1 MIIALVG
8 CANPSLVT
16 IPAPLR
22 PPMADNDPSS
32 QVQQEQTEKPEK
44 PITRFGEM
52 PRPPTVKPL
61 ATGPILGQLTEQ
73 GQRQVTLNIEGLA
86 VPAFINEVYGNLL
99 GLSFQMDANVQG
111 KKELVNLRLTTPQ
124 PTHKVRALADA
135 ALRDYGVNVETRG
148 EILRFATG
156 AASTTPTPDSP
167 VFVFGQTLP
176 ANLPPQT
183 PVMQFFALDTVR
195 NAQVGGWLTQAFQGQ
210 KLTVTEDPDRNAL
223 TLSGPAGVVRQASE
237 VAVLLD
243 QPFMRGQ
250 HSLRIEPVNWTA
262 AALAKRLEEILQ
274 AEGYG
279 ASQRAGGG
287 GSVLVLPVDEINAV
301 LVFAVDPALLL
312 HVRQWVS
319 QLDQTRQA
327 PDQDGLFYYLAK
339 NVPADSLAKTL
350 APLLLSLTG
359 VGASPSAAPTG
370 MPPTGMPPTG
380 MPPTGMPS
388 TVNRTGSTAAGLA
401 GPAGLA
407 AQTSNAV
414 ASNLVVDTSRNA
426 LIFSGSGA
434 QWARLRPVLETMD
447 QPAKLALVEVTVAEI
462 TLGDTQ
468 DTGVEWVFKNV
479 NIGDW
484 QGTMANALNVGTD
497 GFGYL
502 LTQPDGSRI
511 LLNAL
516 ATSNQVSI
524 LSNPKVMVRN
534 GQDATIDVGTEVPI
548 LASQSTTSGTG
559 QAGDPAILQQIQYR
573 KTGVLLKVKPTI
585 YAGRRVDLDVEQE
598 VSEAQRNTTSSIS
611 SPQILNRK
619 INTSLSLKDG
629 GSVLLG
635 GLVSTNRS
643 QSNRGIPVLKD
654 VPLLGALFRA
664 DNQSTNR
671 TELVVLITPYI
682 ISDEREAEAITQAFR
697 SRLSLEAAPEP
708 PAANPAANP

>member
-1 MIIALVG
+1 MIALAG
-8 CANPSLVT
+8 CATESSVI

-22 PPMADNDPSS
+22 PPMTDTDVSS
-32 QVQQEQTEKPEK
+32 ASPRETVTPKEPAV
-44 PITRFGEM
+44 TRFGDT
-52 PRPPTVKPL
+52 PKLLPAKPKP
-61 ATGPILGQLTEQ
+61 TGPAISQLTEQ

-99 GLSFQMDANVQG
+99 GLSFQMDASIQG

-124 PTHKVRALADA
+124 PASKVRALADQ
-135 ALRDYGVNVETRG
+135 ALQDYGVSVESRG
-148 EILRFATG
+148 EVLRFASGKGG
-156 AASTTPTPDSP
+156 ATSAPDSP
-167 VFVFGQTLP
+167 VFVFGRKLP
-176 ANLPPQT
+176 AGIPEGIS
-183 PVMQFFALDTVR
+183 VIQFLVLDTVR
-195 NAQVGGWLTQAFQGQ
+195 NSQVASWLRQAFQGQ
-210 KLTVTEDPDRNAL
+210 KVTINEDPERNSLVLA
-223 TLSGPAGVVRQASE
+223 GPVGVVRQ
-237 VAVLLD
+237 VAEAALLLD

-250 HSLRIEPVNWTA
+250 YSLRIEPANWTA
-262 AALAKRLEEILQ
+262 AAMAKRLEEILQ
-274 AEGYG
+274 AEGY
-279 ASQRAGGG
+279 SAGRTVAAG
-287 GSVLVLPVDEINAV
+287 GSVLLLPVDEINTV
-301 LVFAVDPALLL
+301 LVFAIDGALLT
-312 HVRQWVS
+312 HIRQWVE
-319 QLDQTRQA
+319 QLDRPRQT
-327 PDQDGLFYYLAK
+327 PEQDGLFYYLAK
-339 NVPADSLAKTL
+339 NVPADSLVKTL
-350 APLLLSLTG
+350 GPLLPAVTG
-359 VGASPSAAPTG
+359 ASAAPPSAPSPTSTSF
-370 MPPTGMPPTG
+370 PPPASGGASSMAGFPASAAPRPQSG
-380 MPPTGMPS
+380 GF
-388 TVNRTGSTAAGLA
+388 TA
-401 GPAGLA
+401 
-407 AQTSNAV
+407 
-414 ASNLVVDTSRNA
+414 NLVVDSARNA
-426 LIFSGSGA
+426 LIFSGSSE
-434 QWARLRPVLETMD
+434 QWTRLRPILETMD
-447 QPAKLALVEVTVAEI
+447 QPAKLALIEVTVAEI

-468 DTGVEWVFKNV
+468 DTGVEWVFRNV

-484 QGTMANALNVGTD
+484 QGTVSNALDVGTD

-548 LASQSTTSGTG
+548 LTSQATTTGTG
-559 QAGDPAILQQIQYR
+559 QGGDPAILQQIQYR

-664 DNQSTNR
+664 DNQSVNR

-697 SRLSLEAAPEP
+697 GRLGLEAPPEPPPPEP
-708 PAANPAANP
+708 PAANQ